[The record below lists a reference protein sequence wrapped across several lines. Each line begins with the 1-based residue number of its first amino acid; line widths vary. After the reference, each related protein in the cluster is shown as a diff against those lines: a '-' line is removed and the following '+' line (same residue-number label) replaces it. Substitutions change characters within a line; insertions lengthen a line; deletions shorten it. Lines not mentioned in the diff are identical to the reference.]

1 MPKSEAAEDLDN
13 ASEDAPR
20 LSVRDRIE
28 TVRRALMRRPL
39 VRLALDV
46 INGYNVAG
54 AGLLSAGLA
63 FGALFAIVPGLLAI
77 VGLLGILIDDAAT
90 REQIVNWIVQQ
101 VPPLQQV
108 ATTVVDSLVS
118 GSRVASVVGLIGVI
132 WGASGFYGSLDN
144 ALSRLFPGPGTRG
157 VIQQRI
163 RGIIGVFALVGTA
176 LVGVVVNSV
185 IGLAASRLNVPG
197 ADSLQTI
204 GPLGSCLIGVAV
216 VGIVL
221 VVVPRSPPSPR
232 AALWPSILG
241 GVAIGLLTALFGLLE
256 PYLVKGFAALGIIA
270 SVFAALIW
278 LNFTFQILLYS
289 AAWACVRRDRERA
302 RTTEPTL

>member
-1 MPKSEAAEDLDN
+1 MTGSEPSEDLDQ
-13 ASEDAPR
+13 SHGDPPR

-28 TVRRALMRRPL
+28 AVRRALMRWRL
-39 VRLALDV
+39 VRLGLDV
-46 INGYNVAG
+46 INGYNAAG
-54 AGLLSAGLA
+54 GGLLSAGLA
-63 FGALFAIVPGLLAI
+63 FGALFAIVPGILAI

-90 REQIVNWIVQQ
+90 RDQIVNWIVQQ
-101 VPPLQQV
+101 VPPLQAV

-118 GSRVASVVGLIGVI
+118 GSRVASIVGLIGVI

-144 ALSRLFPGPGTRG
+144 ALSRLLPGPGTRG
-157 VIQQRI
+157 VIEQRI
-163 RGIIGVFALVGTA
+163 RGVIGVFAVVGTA

-185 IGLAASRLNVPG
+185 IGLAASRLYVPG
-197 ADSLQTI
+197 IDVLQLA
-204 GPLGSCLIGVAV
+204 GPVGSCLIGIAV

-221 VVVPRSPPSPR
+221 VVVPRSPPSWR
-232 AALWPSILG
+232 AAFWPAILG
-241 GVAIGLLTALFGLLE
+241 GTAIGLLTSLFGLLE

-302 RTTEPTL
+302 RWTAPTL